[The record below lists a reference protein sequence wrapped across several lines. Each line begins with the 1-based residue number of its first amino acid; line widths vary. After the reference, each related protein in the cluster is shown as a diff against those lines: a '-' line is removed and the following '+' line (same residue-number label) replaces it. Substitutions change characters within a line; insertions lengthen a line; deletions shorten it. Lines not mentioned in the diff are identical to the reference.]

1 MIRRLLPGLGLVIP
15 LVVLYLL
22 LRLVRAAA
30 VNFNLRR
37 RQNNCMSPRIG
48 VDRRLLAGIAAV
60 VAVAV
65 LLYSVLILQRLLAGV
80 ILLSSGA
87 VALLVVYLLW
97 RLVRALE
104 RIATA
109 LEADADAEEGD
120 VRGAIADGG
129 DTTAGRAGDDGAT

>member
-1 MIRRLLPGLGLVIP
+1 
-15 LVVLYLL
+15 
-22 LRLVRAAA
+22 
-30 VNFNLRR
+30 
-37 RQNNCMSPRIG
+37 MSSRIG
-48 VDRRLLAGIAAV
+48 ANRRLLAGVAAV

-80 ILLSSGA
+80 ILLASVA
-87 VALLVVYLLW
+87 VAVLVVYLLW

-104 RIATA
+104 RIATV

-129 DTTAGRAGDDGAT
+129 GGGGTVGDDDGAT